1 MKQADYLNS
10 LHNELQQLIAHFSLK
25 EHYAQAALAQL
36 HQHRRQ
42 AQEDKDKLYLLING
56 LEQQI
61 HDFECCGLLSYTA
74 LHERRRKQ
82 AIYRRQILDVRIR
95 VDELS
100 LQLVQISDDIDKSN
114 QEINSLKKKII
125 KFENYNEK

>member
-1 MKQADYLNS
+1 MRQANYLNS
-10 LHNELQQLIAHFSLK
+10 LRNELQQLIAHFSLK

-36 HQHRRQ
+36 HQRYRQ
-42 AQEDKDKLYLLING
+42 EQENKDKLQLLING

-61 HDFECCGLLSYTA
+61 HDFECRGLLSYTA
-74 LHERRRKQ
+74 LHELRRKQ
-82 AIYRRQILDVRIR
+82 AIYRKQILDVRVR

-114 QEINSLKKKII
+114 KEINILKKKII
-125 KFENYNEK
+125 KFEQYSEQ